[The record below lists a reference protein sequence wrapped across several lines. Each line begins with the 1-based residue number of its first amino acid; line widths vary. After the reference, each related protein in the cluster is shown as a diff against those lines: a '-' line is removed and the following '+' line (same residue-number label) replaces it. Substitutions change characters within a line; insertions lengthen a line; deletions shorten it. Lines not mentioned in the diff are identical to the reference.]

1 MHVSQVF
8 AAMEKTLILREPD
21 RFLDLYYFSLTHVNV
36 ALPSLPSASS
46 SAPLASIPRAAETF
60 SWGAPVVAFQLP
72 LILFC
77 G

>member
-1 MHVSQVF
+1 
-8 AAMEKTLILREPD
+8 MEKTLILRAPD
-21 RFLDLYYFSLTHVNV
+21 RFLDLYYFFLAHVNV

-46 SAPLASIPRAAETF
+46 SAPLAAETF
-60 SWGAPVVAFQLP
+60 SWGAPVVALQLR